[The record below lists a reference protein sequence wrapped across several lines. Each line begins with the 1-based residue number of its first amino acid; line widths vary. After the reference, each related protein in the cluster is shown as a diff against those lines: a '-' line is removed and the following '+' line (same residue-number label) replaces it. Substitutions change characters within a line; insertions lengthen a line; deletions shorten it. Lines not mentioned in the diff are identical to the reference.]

1 MNTVLLQRS
10 PAWWAA
16 AVATCGNL
24 AIGFGAFWLSFTAL
38 SDLARMAGV
47 PEEQAWV
54 WAVIVDGLIVIST
67 VAVVALDGNG
77 WRAVAYPWTL
87 LALSAGVSVVANVL
101 HAIVQAAPEVPAPL
115 AGAIAA
121 VPPLVL
127 ISTTHLT
134 VILIRHAGRTTPATQ
149 EREAAMPG
157 EPLTAP
163 ITMPPPPAPVPD
175 PAQTETSDPAPAPA
189 PAPVEGTPARVS
201 PARVPSTMSRPALRA
216 RAQELSE
223 QGWSSRQI
231 ADEIKVHRSTVS
243 RWVAPAER
251 THDTGDFA
259 GAE

>member
-1 MNTVLLQRS
+1 MSAALARRS
-10 PAWWAA
+10 PTWWAA

-38 SDLARMAGV
+38 SDLARLAGV
-47 PEEQAWV
+47 PEEQAWA

-87 LALSAGVSVVANVL
+87 LTLSAGVSVVANVL

-134 VILIRHAGRTTPATQ
+134 VILIRHAGRATPAAQ
-149 EREAAMPG
+149 GREAAMPG
-157 EPLTAP
+157 KPLTAP
-163 ITMPPPPAPVPD
+163 ITEPPPPAPVPD
-175 PAQTETSDPAPAPA
+175 SAQTETSDPAPAP
-189 PAPVEGTPARVS
+189 VDVIPARVS

-243 RWVAPAER
+243 RWVAPAEKP
-251 THDTGDFA
+251 HGAGDSA

>member
-1 MNTVLLQRS
+1 MSAALGRRS
-10 PAWWAA
+10 PTWWAA

-38 SDLARMAGV
+38 SDLARLAGV
-47 PEEQAWV
+47 PEDQAWV

-134 VILIRHAGRTTPATQ
+134 VILIRHAARTPVAQSTAAPPENEPPT
-149 EREAAMPG
+149 EAN
-157 EPLTAP
+157 TA
-163 ITMPPPPAPVPD
+163 
-175 PAQTETSDPAPAPA
+175 APAPA
-189 PAPVEGTPARVS
+189 ERTPARAM
-201 PARVPSTMSRPALRA
+201 PARVPRPSRAGGQPALRA
-216 RAQELSE
+216 RAQELFE
-223 QGWSSRQI
+223 QGLSSRQI
-231 ADEIKVHRSTVS
+231 AAEIGVHRSTVS
-243 RWVAPAER
+243 RWVAPVEPSHEASEPR
-251 THDTGDFA
+251 RQ
-259 GAE
+259 

>member
-1 MNTVLLQRS
+1 MNTALLQRS

-47 PEEQAWV
+47 PEGQAWV

-87 LALSAGVSVVANVL
+87 LTLSAGVSVVANLL

-134 VILIRHAGRTTPATQ
+134 VILIRHAGRTPVVQTAAAPPDNDPPTEAKTTPST
-149 EREAAMPG
+149 PT
-157 EPLTAP
+157 PTP
-163 ITMPPPPAPVPD
+163 SPT
-175 PAQTETSDPAPAPA
+175 PAPAPA
-189 PAPVEGTPARVS
+189 ERTRVDATPARVS
-201 PARVPSTMSRPALRA
+201 KLSRAGGQSALRE
-216 RAQELSE
+216 RAQELFE
-223 QGWSSRQI
+223 QGLSSRQI
-231 ADEIKVHRSTVS
+231 AAEIGVHRSTVS
-243 RWVAPAER
+243 RWVAPADPSQEAGESAGNGDTKVR
-251 THDTGDFA
+251 TS
-259 GAE
+259 

>member
-1 MNTVLLQRS
+1 MNTVLRDRS

-47 PEEQAWV
+47 PEGQAWV

-101 HAIVQAAPEVPAPL
+101 HAIVQAAPEVPAQL

-121 VPPLVL
+121 VPPVVL

-134 VILIRHAGRTTPATQ
+134 VILIRHAARTPVAHEAEAIAEDAPWAEASAT
-149 EREAAMPG
+149 
-157 EPLTAP
+157 
-163 ITMPPPPAPVPD
+163 PPPLAPV
-175 PAQTETSDPAPAPA
+175 PAPA
-189 PAPVEGTPARVS
+189 PAPVPAPVPAETTPERATPARES
-201 PARVPSTMSRPALRA
+201 KPSRGGGQPELRQRA
-216 RAQELSE
+216 RELFE
-223 QGWSSRQI
+223 RGLSSRQI
-231 ADEIKVHRSTVS
+231 AAEIGVHRSTVS
-243 RWVAPAER
+243 RWVGPAEPD
-251 THDTGDFA
+251 HAAGDSA
-259 GAE
+259 STEEGK